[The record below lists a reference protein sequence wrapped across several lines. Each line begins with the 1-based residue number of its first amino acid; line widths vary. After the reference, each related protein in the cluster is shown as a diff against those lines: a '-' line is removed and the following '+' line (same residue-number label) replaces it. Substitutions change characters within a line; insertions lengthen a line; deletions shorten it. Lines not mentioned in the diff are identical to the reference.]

1 MQRGVVFG
9 RARLARGVLPMN
21 IRSSRY
27 RSRKGSGATL
37 GKGELQ

>member
-1 MQRGVVFG
+1 MQRGIVSG
-9 RARLARGVLPMN
+9 RARLARGVMPMN

-37 GKGELQ
+37 EKGELQ